1 MTGRTLA
8 PYLAPL
14 LTTPFHSR
22 LVRLAQ
28 ANDWLRWGGY
38 TTVNSFSE
46 VETEYFAIRNS
57 ATLYDISPMRK
68 YRIAGPDAVGY
79 MNRLLTRD
87 ARKIRAGRAGYA
99 VWCDDG
105 GKVIDDGTV
114 FRFTET
120 EFRLNSQEFQ
130 QCWLEDSA
138 IGFDVIVEDVSENI
152 AGLALQ
158 GPLSCAVL
166 KQLGLHGVADL
177 KPFDI
182 VEYPFEGGALTVT
195 RTGFTGDLGYELWV
209 APSMAETLWDRLM
222 ETGAIYQ
229 LLPVGSRA
237 VDMARIEAGFIQT
250 NTDFMAAETVRH
262 LSRRR
267 SPFELGLDWL
277 VNFDKGHFNGR
288 RALLR
293 EQDVGS
299 RYRVVGLDI
308 AGNKPAA
315 GSLIYHGRARQVGFV
330 TSAIWSPTA
339 KRNIAIATV
348 ESAIADN
355 AEGLWAEIYVN
366 KELKWDKTTVRCRV
380 VERPFYNPR
389 RRRATP
395 APNF

>member
-1 MTGRTLA
+1 MTNHALA
-8 PYLAPL
+8 PYQAAL

-22 LVRLAQ
+22 LAPLVL

-38 TTVNSFSE
+38 TTVNCFSG
-46 VETEYFAIRNS
+46 VATEYFAIRNS

-68 YRIAGPDAVGY
+68 YRIAGPDAVAY

-87 ARKIRAGRAGYA
+87 AAKIRPGRAAYA
-99 VWCDDG
+99 VWCDAG
-105 GKVIDDGTV
+105 GKVIDDGPV
-114 FRFTET
+114 FRFAET
-120 EFRLNSQEFQ
+120 EFRLNSQEHQ
-130 QCWLEDSA
+130 QCWLEDSGL
-138 IGFDVIVEDVSENI
+138 GFDVIVEDVSEAI

-158 GPLSCAVL
+158 GPLSCTVL
-166 KQLGLHGVADL
+166 KQLGLHGIADL

-182 VEYPFEGGALTVT
+182 AEYPFEGGALTVT

-209 APSMAETLWDRLM
+209 APELAETLWDRLM
-222 ETGAIYQ
+222 EVDSLYRVV
-229 LLPVGSRA
+229 PVGSKA

-250 NTDFMAAETVRH
+250 NTDFMAAETVAH
-262 LSRRR
+262 ISRRR

-277 VNFDKGHFNGR
+277 VDFGKGHFNGR

-293 EQDVGS
+293 ERETGP

-308 AGNKPAA
+308 EGSKPAQDA
-315 GSLIYHGRARQVGFV
+315 LIYKSRARQVGFV

-348 ESAIADN
+348 DAAFTDL
-355 AEGLWAEIYVN
+355 AAGLWAEIYVN
-366 KELKWDKTTVRCRV
+366 KELKWDKTTAYCRV
-380 VERPFYNPR
+380 VKRPFYNPP

-395 APNF
+395 APDF

>member
-1 MTGRTLA
+1 MTNHALA
-8 PYLAPL
+8 PYRAAL

-22 LVRLAQ
+22 LAPLAL

-38 TTVNSFSE
+38 TTVNCFSG
-46 VETEYFAIRNS
+46 VAVEYFAIRNS

-68 YRIAGPDAVGY
+68 YRIAGPDAVRY

-87 ARKIRAGRAGYA
+87 AAKIRPGRAAYA

-114 FRFTET
+114 FRFSET
-120 EFRLNSQEFQ
+120 EFRLNSQEHQ
-130 QCWLEDSA
+130 QCWLEDSDL
-138 IGFDVIVEDVSENI
+138 GFDVIVENVSEAI

-166 KQLGLHGVADL
+166 KQLGLDNIADL
-177 KPFDI
+177 KPFGI
-182 VEYPFEGGALTVT
+182 AEFPFEGGALTVT

-209 APSMAETLWDRLM
+209 TPDLAESLWDRLM
-222 ETGAIYQ
+222 ETGVLYQ
-229 LLPVGSRA
+229 LVPVGSRA

-250 NTDFMAAETVRH
+250 NTDFMAAETVGH
-262 LSRRR
+262 ISRRR

-277 VNFDKGHFNGR
+277 VDFDKGHFNGR

-293 EQDVGS
+293 ELETGP

-308 AGNKPAA
+308 EGSKPAMEA
-315 GSLIYHGRARQVGFV
+315 LIYKGRARRVGFV

-339 KRNIAIATV
+339 KRNIAIATLD
-348 ESAIADN
+348 AAYADL

-366 KELKWDKTTVRCRV
+366 KELKWDKTTARCRI
-380 VERPFYNPR
+380 VERPFYNPPR
-389 RRRATP
+389 RKATP
-395 APNF
+395 ALDF

>member
-1 MTGRTLA
+1 MTSHALA
-8 PYLAPL
+8 PYQAAL

-22 LVRLAQ
+22 LAPLVL

-38 TTVNSFSE
+38 TTVNCFSE
-46 VETEYFAIRNS
+46 VAAEYFAIRNS

-68 YRIAGPDAVGY
+68 YRIAGTDAVRY

-87 ARKIRAGRAGYA
+87 AAKIRPGRAAYA

-114 FRFTET
+114 FRFAET
-120 EFRLNSQEFQ
+120 DFRLNSQEHQ
-130 QCWLEDSA
+130 QCWLEDSGL
-138 IGFDVIVEDVSENI
+138 GFDVTVEDVSEAI

-158 GPLSCAVL
+158 GPLSCTVL
-166 KQLGLHGVADL
+166 KRLGLDGIADL

-182 VEYPFEGGALTVT
+182 AEYPFEGGALTVT

-209 APSMAETLWDRLM
+209 SPDLAETLWDRLM
-222 ETGAIYQ
+222 ETEGLYRVV
-229 LLPVGSRA
+229 PVGSKA

-250 NTDFMAAETVRH
+250 NTDFMAAETVAH
-262 LSRRR
+262 ISRRR

-277 VNFDKGHFNGR
+277 VDFGKGHFNGR

-293 EQDVGS
+293 EHEAGP

-308 AGNKPAA
+308 EGSKPAMDA
-315 GSLIYHGRARQVGFV
+315 LIYKGRARRVGFV

-339 KRNIAIATV
+339 KRNIAIATLD
-348 ESAIADN
+348 AAYADRP
-355 AEGLWAEIYVN
+355 EGLWAEIYVN
-366 KELKWDKTTVRCRV
+366 KELKWDKTVTRCRV
-380 VERPFYNPR
+380 VERPFYNPP

-395 APNF
+395 APDF

>member
-1 MTGRTLA
+1 VTNQALA
-8 PYLAPL
+8 PYLAPR

-22 LVRLAQ
+22 LVPFAL
-28 ANDWLRWGGY
+28 ANDWLPWGGY
-38 TTVNSFSE
+38 TTANCFSE
-46 VETEYFAIRNS
+46 VVTEYFAIRNS

-68 YRIAGPDAVGY
+68 YRIAGPDAVRY

-87 ARKIRAGRAGYA
+87 ATKIRPGRAGYA

-114 FRFTET
+114 FRLAET
-120 EFRLNSQEFQ
+120 EFRLNSQEHQ
-130 QCWLEDSA
+130 QCWLEDSGW
-138 IGFDVIVEDVSENI
+138 GFDVVVEDVSENI

-166 KQLGLHGVADL
+166 KHLGLDGVADM

-182 VEYPFEGGALTVT
+182 AEYPFEGGALTVT

-209 APSMAETLWDRLM
+209 APDLAETLWDRLM
-222 ETGAIYQ
+222 EVGGLYR
-229 LLPVGSRA
+229 LLPVGSKA

-250 NTDFMAAETVRH
+250 NTDFMAAETVAH
-262 LSRRR
+262 ISRRR

-277 VNFDKGHFNGR
+277 VDFDKGHFNGR

-293 EQDVGS
+293 EQEAGP
-299 RYRVVGLDI
+299 RYRIVGLDI
-308 AGNKPAA
+308 SGSKPAQDA
-315 GSLIYHGRARQVGFV
+315 LIYHGRARQVGFV

-339 KRNIAIATV
+339 KRNVAIATL
-348 ESAIADN
+348 ETAFADR
-355 AEGLWAEIYVN
+355 ADGLWAEIYVN
-366 KELKWDKTTVRCRV
+366 KELKWDKTTARCRV
-380 VERPFYNPR
+380 VGRPFYNPP

-395 APNF
+395 APDF